1 MHYKVTV
8 HLQSTYNIR
17 AATLEVIPVL
27 KGVVA
32 DFERTSATS
41 HLHRAAL
48 LLVGYA
54 VWCVCVCVSCVEQ
67 GLLSS
72 TGDGV

>member
-1 MHYKVTV
+1 MHCKLTV

-32 DFERTSATS
+32 DFERTVATS

-48 LLVGYA
+48 LLVRNA
-54 VWCVCVCVSCVEQ
+54 CVHVCVSCVEQ